1 MEGSTDNLL
10 VPEIKA
16 SRMFV
21 GVRGFI
27 KYRDVFD
34 TDRETSFRYVWKYPS
49 ADEIGDGSWE
59 KCGAKEENQ
68 ET

>member
-1 MEGSTDNLL
+1 MISEINLNRL
-10 VPEIKA
+10 V
-16 SRMFV
+16 V

-34 TDRETSFRYVWKYPS
+34 RDRETRFRWVWKFNQHFGG
-49 ADEIGDGSWE
+49 ATGDWE
-59 KCGAKEENQ
+59 KCGAEEDNQ